1 MTDSDRQE
9 DGILK
14 SEFDGD
20 HAAGTAPQ
28 HYHQQQQRPETE
40 IDRIRAR
47 QAMEQQQQL

>member
-9 DGILK
+9 DGTLK

-20 HAAGTAPQ
+20 HAAGNQ
-28 HYHQQQQRPETE
+28 VHHYIQQQQRPETE
-40 IDRIRAR
+40 LDRIRAR